1 MKKRILS
8 ALGILLAFL
17 FILSSCGKTEIEQS
31 QEDYNYNKI
40 IPVVWDGIQGSA
52 TAIKTNTLTY
62 SLNYYRGG
70 STWAWSAV
78 GAQVVPIEGSNG
90 NEVDIFFDQD
100 SIELD
105 GPVTITVVETTM
117 GGKKSEPATKE
128 VMVSP
133 FVITVS
139 GPDEAVASG
148 AWTSVFSTPH
158 DVGATYAWSVIGATG
173 TLTDNNDGTAD
184 VLWDLSAT
192 DIAGVGIRC
201 VKTYVGLQ
209 SVPDTAYIDLF
220 GYVAKTRDDFIGTFS
235 GDESGGG
242 TTTFSTSAGTEADEL
257 VFQVDGLTHLP
268 ALYVPI
274 FVGWGEYFVTDYG
287 NNGNIIVTMDMTSGA
302 VTIDL
307 QDWGVT
313 NWGEGE
319 DPVYHYMVSGTGWWN
334 GQDMTFHLV
343 YDFRGNTGGLWYRWN
358 GVFTKQ

>member
-8 ALGILLAFL
+8 LLGILLAFL

-31 QEDYNYNKI
+31 QEDYNYDKI
-40 IPVVWDGIQGSA
+40 IPVVLNGIQGSA
-52 TAIKTNTLTY
+52 TAIKTNTKTY
-62 SLNYYRGG
+62 SLNYFRGG
-70 STWAWSAV
+70 STWEWTAV

-90 NEVDIFFDQD
+90 NEVNIFFDQD
-100 SIELD
+100 SLELN

-117 GGKKSEPATKE
+117 GGVKSEPATKE
-128 VMVSP
+128 VKVSP
-133 FVITVS
+133 FKIIVS
-139 GPDEAVASG
+139 GPSEAVASG
-148 AWTSVFSTPH
+148 AWTSRFSTPH
-158 DVGATYAWSVIGATG
+158 DAGATYAWSVIGAG
-173 TLTDNNDGTAD
+173 AALTDNNNGTAD

-192 DIAGVGIRC
+192 DIADVGIRC
-201 VKTYVGLQ
+201 VKTFVGLQ
-209 SVPDTAYIDLF
+209 SIADTALIDLA

-242 TTTFSTSAGTEADEL
+242 TTTFTTVAGTEADEL
-257 VFQVDGLTHLP
+257 VFEVDGVTGLP

-274 FVGWGEYFVTDYG
+274 FTGWGEYFVAGYG
-287 NNGNIIVTMDMTSGA
+287 NDGNIIVTMDMTSGA
-302 VTIDL
+302 VTIET

-319 DPVYHYMVSGTGWWN
+319 DPVYHYMISGTGWWN

-343 YDFRGNTGGLWYRWN
+343 YDFRGSTGGLWYRWN